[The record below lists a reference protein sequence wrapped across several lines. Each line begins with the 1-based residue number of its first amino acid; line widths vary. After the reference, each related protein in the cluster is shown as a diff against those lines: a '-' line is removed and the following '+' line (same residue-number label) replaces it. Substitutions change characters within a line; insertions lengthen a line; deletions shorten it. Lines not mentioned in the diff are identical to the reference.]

1 MVAVLH
7 SVDVGSTK
15 RLANGRD
22 TMSNTNAVKIQYS
35 INEMREY
42 MWSAATYFVFVDG
55 QRVDRVWYCFQ
66 EALAWCHE
74 QPAYKA

>member
-1 MVAVLH
+1 
-7 SVDVGSTK
+7 
-15 RLANGRD
+15 
-22 TMSNTNAVKIQYS
+22 MSITNAVKIQYS
-35 INEMREY
+35 INESREY

-55 QRVDRVWYCFQ
+55 QRVDRAWLSFH